1 LQSPPASDDELR
13 LGEGDSILPVYGTV
27 AVLVVALTTQYIAF
41 GTRLMNGA
49 IIQVKAELEDAGQV
63 AGARPTGVMRRITL
77 PLLLPA
83 VIAGW
88 IWVAA
93 NSMRSFS
100 VPVILASRNNE
111 VFASQIW
118 SLRQIGTLQPGGRL
132 RNDARNRSLPD
143 DNLAAALDV
152 ANHGLATA

>member
-1 LQSPPASDDELR
+1 MIFVFLNPPLN
-13 LGEGDSILPVYGTV
+13 LLPVYGTV

-49 IIQVKAELEDAGQV
+49 IIQVKAELEDAGSV
-63 AGARPTGVMRRITL
+63 AGARPTGVMGRITL

-118 SLRQIGTLQPGGRL
+118 SLWQIGRFPE
-132 RNDARNRSLPD
+132 
-143 DNLAAALDV
+143 AAAYGTMLV
-152 ANHGLATA
+152 IVLFPMTILLRRLMSRTTI